1 MNEPIN
7 KSMSQSFAKLE
18 EQLEKAMAVQTAMIL
33 FNETL
38 APREAAERTA
48 RVIGSL
54 SGQYLDIITG
64 ETVKKLL
71 KQCRKEEELLTQTQ
85 RAVVREV
92 EEELEKLQGIP
103 ADEYRKFAELTA
115 RATGIWADARKKKR
129 FDLFAPVLKEI
140 VDYQKRFASYR
151 EKFIQLLHSEI
162 FLVIV

>member
-33 FNETL
+33 FEWDNETL

-64 ETVKKLL
+64 ETVKKAA
-71 KQCRKEEELLTQTQ
+71 E
-85 RAVVREV
+85 AVPER
-92 EEELEKLQGIP
+92 G
-103 ADEYRKFAELTA
+103 
-115 RATGIWADARKKKR
+115 G
-129 FDLFAPVLKEI
+129 
-140 VDYQKRFASYR
+140 AS
-151 EKFIQLLHSEI
+151 HTDSESCCKGSGGGA
-162 FLVIV
+162 

>member
-33 FNETL
+33 FEWDNETL

-103 ADEYRKFAELTA
+103 AGEYRKFAELTA
-115 RATGIWADARKKKR
+115 RATGA
-129 FDLFAPVLKEI
+129 
-140 VDYQKRFASYR
+140 
-151 EKFIQLLHSEI
+151 
-162 FLVIV
+162 

>member
-33 FNETL
+33 FEWDNETL

-85 RAVVREV
+85 RATS
-92 EEELEKLQGIP
+92 
-103 ADEYRKFAELTA
+103 LTTA
-115 RATGIWADARKKKR
+115 
-129 FDLFAPVLKEI
+129 L
-140 VDYQKRFASYR
+140 
-151 EKFIQLLHSEI
+151 
-162 FLVIV
+162 